1 MNGYGFDA
9 QTQQLMGLTLLA
21 QDEQARASHEQSPLT
36 YGNILAGVMTWLR
49 GAAPAR
55 QAPSQVQLMHL
66 TKANQ
71 VLEDRVMKLER
82 QLAALMAPHA

>member
-1 MNGYGFDA
+1 
-9 QTQQLMGLTLLA
+9 
-21 QDEQARASHEQSPLT
+21 
-36 YGNILAGVMTWLR
+36 MTWLR

-71 VLEDRVMKLER
+71 ALEDQVMKLER